1 MKTLIINN
9 THTQMKIATNTG
21 YHLDSVDKEII
32 YMLMDN
38 AKTSLAHISKN
49 VGISTTAVHQRIKK
63 LEQAGIIEN
72 SVSFL
77 NPKKVGYKVVSYI
90 GVFLDQ
96 PSHYQDA
103 IAALKQINEVVEAHY
118 TTGNYTIFLKVLC
131 KDNDHLMQILNKIQ
145 KLKGVTRTETFISLE
160 QSINRQLKV

>member
-1 MKTLIINN
+1 MKSAV
-9 THTQMKIATNTG
+9 QSS

-63 LEQAGIIEN
+63 LEHAGVIEN
-72 SVSFL
+72 SISFL
-77 NPKKVGYKVVSYI
+77 NPRKIGYKVVSYI

-96 PSHYQDA
+96 PSHYHDA
-103 IAALKQINEVVEAHY
+103 IKALKDVNEVVEAHY

-131 KDNDHLMQILNKIQ
+131 RDNDHLMEILNKLQ
-145 KLKGVTRTETFISLE
+145 KLKGVTRTETIISLE

>member
-1 MKTLIINN
+1 MKSAINSS
-9 THTQMKIATNTG
+9 

-63 LEQAGIIEN
+63 LEQAGVIEN
-72 SVSFL
+72 SISFL
-77 NPKKVGYKVVSYI
+77 NPRKIGYKVVSYI
-90 GVFLDQ
+90 GFFLDQ
-96 PSHYQDA
+96 PSHYHDA
-103 IAALKQINEVVEAHY
+103 IKALKDVNEVVEAHY

-131 KDNDHLMQILNKIQ
+131 RDNDHLMEILNKLQ
-145 KLKGVTRTETFISLE
+145 KLKGVTRTETIISLE

>member
-1 MKTLIINN
+1 MKSAVQTS
-9 THTQMKIATNTG
+9 

-63 LEQAGIIEN
+63 LEQAGVIEN
-72 SVSFL
+72 SISFL
-77 NPKKVGYKVVSYI
+77 NPKKIGYKVVSYI

-96 PSHYQDA
+96 PSHYHDA
-103 IAALKQINEVVEAHY
+103 IKALQNVNEVVEAHY

-131 KDNDHLMQILNKIQ
+131 RDNDHLMEILNKLQ
-145 KLKGVTRTETFISLE
+145 KLKGVTRTETIISLE

>member
-1 MKTLIINN
+1 MKVASN
-9 THTQMKIATNTG
+9 AG

-63 LEQAGIIEN
+63 LEQAGVIEN
-72 SVSFL
+72 SISFL
-77 NPKKVGYKVVSYI
+77 NPKKIGYKVVSYI

-96 PSHYQDA
+96 PSYYKDA
-103 IAALKQINEVVEAHY
+103 IAALNQINEVTEAHY

-145 KLKGVTRTETFISLE
+145 KLKGVTRTETIISLE

>member
-1 MKTLIINN
+1 MKSASNVDY
-9 THTQMKIATNTG
+9 Q
-21 YHLDSVDKEII
+21 LDTIDKEII

-49 VGISTTAVHQRIKK
+49 VGVSTTAVHQRIKK
-63 LEQAGIIEN
+63 LEQAGVIEN
-72 SVSFL
+72 SISFL
-77 NPKKVGYKVVSYI
+77 NPRKIGYKVVSYI

-96 PSHYQDA
+96 PSHYQEA
-103 IAALKQINEVVEAHY
+103 VKALKDVNEVVEAHY

-131 KDNDHLMQILNKIQ
+131 RDNDHLMQILNKLQ

>member
-1 MKTLIINN
+1 MKN
-9 THTQMKIATNTG
+9 ATNSE
-21 YHLDSVDKEII
+21 YHLDKIDKDII

-63 LEQAGIIEN
+63 LEQAGVIEN
-72 SVSFL
+72 SISFL
-77 NPKKVGYKVVSYI
+77 NPRKIGYKVVSYI
-90 GVFLDQ
+90 GVFLEQ
-96 PSHYQDA
+96 PSHYHDA
-103 IAALKQINEVVEAHY
+103 IKALKEVNEIVEAHY

-131 KDNDHLMQILNKIQ
+131 RDNDHLMEILNKLQ

>member
-1 MKTLIINN
+1 MKSAINSS
-9 THTQMKIATNTG
+9 

-72 SVSFL
+72 SISFL
-77 NPKKVGYKVVSYI
+77 NPKKIGYKVVSYI

-96 PSHYQDA
+96 PSHYHDA
-103 IAALKQINEVVEAHY
+103 IKALKDVNEVVEAHY

-131 KDNDHLMQILNKIQ
+131 RDNDHLMEILNKLQ
-145 KLKGVTRTETFISLE
+145 KLKGVTRTETIISLE

>member
-1 MKTLIINN
+1 MKSAINSS
-9 THTQMKIATNTG
+9 

-38 AKTSLAHISKN
+38 AKTSMAHISKN

-63 LEQAGIIEN
+63 LEQAGVIEN
-72 SVSFL
+72 SISFL
-77 NPKKVGYKVVSYI
+77 NPKKIGYKVVSYI

-96 PSHYQDA
+96 PSHYHDA
-103 IAALKQINEVVEAHY
+103 IKALKDVNEVVEAHY

-131 KDNDHLMQILNKIQ
+131 RDNDHLMEILNKLQ
-145 KLKGVTRTETFISLE
+145 KLKGVTRTETIISLE

>member
-1 MKTLIINN
+1 MKNSI
-9 THTQMKIATNTG
+9 NTG
-21 YHLDSVDKEII
+21 YELDTIDKEII

-38 AKTSLAHISKN
+38 VKTPLIHISKN

-63 LEQAGIIEN
+63 LETAGIIDN
-72 SVSFL
+72 TVSFI
-77 NPKKVGYKVVSYI
+77 NPRKIGYKVVSYI

-96 PSHYQDA
+96 PSHYHDA
-103 IAALKQINEVVEAHY
+103 IKALKEINEIVEAHY

-131 KDNDHLMQILNKIQ
+131 RDNDHLMEILNKLQ

-160 QSINRQLKV
+160 QSISRQLKV

>member
-1 MKTLIINN
+1 MKN
-9 THTQMKIATNTG
+9 TESQD

-32 YMLMDN
+32 YMLVDN
-38 AKTSLAHISKN
+38 AKTSLAFISKH

-63 LEQAGIIEN
+63 LEQAGVIEN
-72 SVSFL
+72 SISFL
-77 NPKKVGYKVVSYI
+77 NPRKVGYKVVSYI

-103 IAALKQINEVVEAHY
+103 IKALKEVNEVVEAHY
-118 TTGNYTIFLKVLC
+118 TTGNYTVFLKVLC
-131 KDNDHLMQILNKIQ
+131 RDNDHLMQILNKIQ

-160 QSINRQLKV
+160 QSISRQLKV

>member
-1 MKTLIINN
+1 MKSARNVDY
-9 THTQMKIATNTG
+9 Q
-21 YHLDSVDKEII
+21 LDAIDKEII

-63 LEQAGIIEN
+63 LEQAGVIEN
-72 SVSFL
+72 SISFL
-77 NPKKVGYKVVSYI
+77 NPRKIGYKVVSYI

-96 PSHYQDA
+96 PSHYQEVVK
-103 IAALKQINEVVEAHY
+103 ALKEVNEVVEAHY

-131 KDNDHLMQILNKIQ
+131 RDNDHLMQILNKLQ

>member
-1 MKTLIINN
+1 MKSAINSS
-9 THTQMKIATNTG
+9 

-32 YMLMDN
+32 YMLIDN

-72 SVSFL
+72 SISFL
-77 NPKKVGYKVVSYI
+77 NPKKIGYKVVSYI

-96 PSHYQDA
+96 PSHYHDA
-103 IAALKQINEVVEAHY
+103 IKALKDVNEVVEAHY

-131 KDNDHLMQILNKIQ
+131 RDNDHLMEILNKLQ
-145 KLKGVTRTETFISLE
+145 KLKGVTRTETIISLE